1 MTERKL
7 HKIIKPQTYP
17 NADIKYVKVIDSSLS
32 HYGKQRLMKHSCVHS
47 N

>member
-1 MTERKL
+1 MTATKS
-7 HKIIKPQTYP
+7 HKVIKPQTYP
-17 NADIKYVKVIDSSLS
+17 NADIKCVRVIDSSLP

>member
-1 MTERKL
+1 MTATKS
-7 HKIIKPQTYP
+7 HKVIKPQTYP
-17 NADIKYVKVIDSSLS
+17 NADIKCVRVIDSSLS